1 MSFVVLSFQCNKNV
15 QNIDLRG
22 QNVLKEKQT
31 WDWVELI
38 FMETFISLASITLNC
53 RMKGFG

>member
-15 QNIDLRG
+15 QNIDPRG

-31 WDWVELI
+31 
-38 FMETFISLASITLNC
+38 
-53 RMKGFG
+53 

>member
-31 WDWVELI
+31 
-38 FMETFISLASITLNC
+38 
-53 RMKGFG
+53 